1 MRPNRIAE
9 GIPVSHSITIL
20 YVQRK
25 GSSGDFLKSW
35 LITLIGR
42 IDFVITGFMSGA
54 IYFLEFG
61 QRSRSMDTRHCGSA
75 MSADL
80 HYIKKVSLK

>member
-1 MRPNRIAE
+1 MCGKETDGRPNRIAE

-54 IYFLEFG
+54 IIFSNLDSAHVPWI
-61 QRSRSMDTRHCGSA
+61 RDTA
-75 MSADL
+75 AL
-80 HYIKKVSLK
+80 Q